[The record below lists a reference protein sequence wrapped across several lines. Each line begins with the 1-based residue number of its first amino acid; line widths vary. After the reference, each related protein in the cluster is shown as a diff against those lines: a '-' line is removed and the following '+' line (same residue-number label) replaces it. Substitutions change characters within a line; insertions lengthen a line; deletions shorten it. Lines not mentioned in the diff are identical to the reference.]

1 MMINAGS
8 ARKEAIMKQ
17 YVVLALALS
26 AAPSALL
33 AQTITGGLTLSFT
46 QQDSSGAEMDTKG
59 LDGRME
65 TDFGNG
71 FTFGLDVGVSK
82 MSQNGST
89 LDVDGEFFGIDG
101 GYRFGNGMTAGLFVD
116 RLTLGLG
123 GLIDVTLKTQ
133 GLSVGYETDSID
145 VEAFLGN
152 SSLSLPLPFDVD
164 NIGLT
169 ASYTGT
175 PGLEV
180 GGSFLRA
187 EISAGGFSEDIDF
200 KGLAASYVMKDS
212 FILFGGMSRTDL
224 AGLTDLDTIG
234 LGVGYDLSSVAG
246 FASTVSLEAANTDFG
261 PSDIDTLRLGLTLP
275 MGKKGP
281 MVPLNSVADSVLNPR
296 NGALN
301 AALTS
306 AF

>member
-1 MMINAGS
+1 MINAGWT
-8 ARKEAIMKQ
+8 RKETIMKP
-17 YVVLALALS
+17 VFAFALALT
-26 AAPSALL
+26 AAPIALQ

-46 QQDSSGAEMDTKG
+46 QQDSDGAKMDTKG
-59 LDGRME
+59 LDGRMK

-82 MSQNGST
+82 MSTDGSS
-89 LDVDGEFFGIDG
+89 LDIDGEFFGIDG
-101 GYRFGNGMTAGLFVD
+101 GYRFDNGMKAGLFVD

-133 GLSVGYETDSID
+133 GLSVGYETNGID
-145 VEAFLGN
+145 VEAFVGN

-169 ASYTGT
+169 ASYTGM

-180 GGSFLRA
+180 GGAFLRA
-187 EISAGGFSEDIDF
+187 EISAGGLSEDIDF
-200 KGLAASYVMKDS
+200 KGLAASYVINDS
-212 FILFGGMSRTDL
+212 FIVFGGMSRTDL
-224 AGLTDLDTIG
+224 AGLTDLDTVG

-296 NGALN
+296 VGALN